1 MSVNLTTGPLSFHE
15 VIDVARHDAPVA
27 LTPEARTAMR
37 ESRAYV
43 DQAAAAEAA
52 VVYGVTT
59 GLGALATTHISPEER
74 VELQRALIR
83 SHAAGSGPALE
94 REVVRAMMLL
104 RSATL
109 ARGFSGVRPSV
120 VEQIVAVLNAGIT
133 PIVPCYGSLGASG
146 DLAPLAHAALCL
158 IGEGRAVVTGHELDS
173 SAALAAA
180 GLEPLELQVKEGL
193 ALLNGTDGMLGMLV
207 LACADVRNLLQ
218 AADVACAMSIEAL
231 LGTDRAFAADLQ
243 ALRPHPGQITSAANL
258 RRLLA
263 NSEITA
269 SHRASVHL
277 VQDAYSLRCHPQVV
291 GAVRDTLDFA
301 AHVAR
306 RELGAAVDN
315 PAVMS
320 DGRIESNGNFHGEP
334 LAFACDFLA
343 IAASEIGAIAERRID
358 RLLDPDRSQGLPA
371 FLAPRPGV
379 NSGLMLAQYTAAA
392 LVAENRRLAVPA
404 STDSLPTSGMQE
416 DHVSMGFGAA
426 RKLRQVLDNVARI
439 VAVEVVCAAH
449 GLDLRA
455 PLRPAPGT
463 ASVLTVVRTEVAGPG
478 PDRELAPLLAAA
490 ESMVRGGQVVAA
502 AEQAVGALD

>member
-1 MSVNLTTGPLSFHE
+1 MTVNLTTGPLSFHE
-15 VIDVARHDAPVA
+15 VVDVARHDAPVA
-27 LTPEARTAMR
+27 LTPEACAAMLD
-37 ESRAYV
+37 SRAFV
-43 DQAAAAEAA
+43 EQAASIEAA

-59 GLGALATTHISPEER
+59 GLGALANTHISPEER

-104 RSATL
+104 RGATL
-109 ARGFSGVRPSV
+109 ARGHSGVRPSV

-133 PIVPCYGSLGASG
+133 PLVPCYGSLGASG
-146 DLAPLAHAALCL
+146 DLAPLAHAALTL
-158 IGEGRAVVTGHELDS
+158 IGEGRATIAGRELDS
-173 SAALAAA
+173 ATALRSAALA
-180 GLEPLELQVKEGL
+180 PLELQAKEGL

-207 LACADVRNLLQ
+207 LACADLRLLLQ

-243 ALRPHPGQITSAANL
+243 ALRPHPGQVASAANL
-258 RRLLA
+258 RMLLA
-263 NSEITA
+263 GSEITA

-306 RELGAAVDN
+306 RELGASIDN

-371 FLAPRPGV
+371 FLAPNPGV

-455 PLRPAPGT
+455 PLAPAPGT
-463 ASVLTVVRTEVAGPG
+463 ASVLEVVRSEVPGPG

-490 ESMVRGGQVVAA
+490 ESMVRTGRVVAA
-502 AEQAVGALD
+502 AEQAVGTLE